1 MLNIAVVGLGLI
13 GGSIAGALK
22 KSNKY
27 KVDGANRSRA
37 PIEFA
42 IENGLIDGEAKS
54 LSDYD
59 VVFVALPPEV
69 TMRVLNDSA
78 FADGAIVADI
88 CGIKGDILSCVRQK
102 KRNYR
107 YVGTHPM
114 AGKEVSGVNNASPD
128 LFRGANMV
136 LTRDDETDEEAFKIM
151 RELTRDMGFG
161 RIVECD
167 AAFHDKKIALT
178 SQLAHIVSNAYVKSP
193 EIENCLGF
201 TGGSFQDMTRIAAV
215 DECVW
220 TELYM
225 HNQKNLESE
234 LSLLIQNLQ
243 AYCDAL
249 RMNSPEKLAI
259 LLKEGREIKQKFDS

>member
-1 MLNIAVVGLGLI
+1 MLKIAVVGLGLI

-22 KSNKY
+22 QTKKY
-27 KVDGANRSRA
+27 RVDGANRSRK
-37 PIEFA
+37 PIEYA
-42 IENGLIDGEAKS
+42 LKKGLIDGEANN
-54 LSDYD
+54 LLNYD

-69 TMRVLNDSA
+69 TMRFLDETS
-78 FADGAIVADI
+78 FADGAIIADI
-88 CGIKGDILSCVRQK
+88 CGIKEDILSCVREK

-114 AGKEVSGVNNASPD
+114 AGKEVSGVENASPD

-136 LTRDDETDEEAFKIM
+136 LTYDAETDAAAFELM
-151 RELTRDMGFG
+151 RGLTRDMGFG

-178 SQLAHIVSNAYVKSP
+178 SQLAHIVSNAYVKSS
-193 EIENCLGF
+193 EIQDCLGF

-215 DECVW
+215 DEAVW
-220 TELYM
+220 TELYL
-225 HNQKNLESE
+225 HNKDNLERE
-234 LSLLIQNLQ
+234 LSRLISNLQ

-249 RMNSPEKLAI
+249 RSGNGRELSD